1 MGGHRRVSGE
11 IDPNADDCP
20 ACGERALVRWRSAHS
35 SEPEISRRSSYELL
49 RCAACGTATLQ
60 DPEGEPAE
68 LYERGTYSEP
78 GARWRP
84 LAGLARRMVTWDRRR
99 MLGPLPPA
107 ARVLEVGA
115 GRGELLAD
123 LSGRGHE
130 AIGIE
135 PGAAAGA
142 VARSAGVE
150 VSPMPLE
157 RFEREP
163 ASSDRIVLWH
173 VLEHLERPLTALERM
188 RPWLAPEGRLIVAV
202 PDLDSLQARMG
213 GDRWFHQDVPRHRT
227 QFTGR
232 GLERLLRRAGYE
244 PRGRRRPLI
253 DQNPLGMWLTLLN
266 RLTTERDVPFRFL
279 KGSLSYEHRG
289 GAVRDATLTA
299 VAGPLLLAAAL
310 PMELAATAAGRGG
323 TVVLEAAPDGAG
335 TG

>member
-1 MGGHRRVSGE
+1 VSGA
-11 IDPNADDCP
+11 IDLNSDLCP
-20 ACGERALVRWRSAHS
+20 ACGERALGAWRLAHS
-35 SEPEISRRSSYELL
+35 SEPGVSRRTSYGLL
-49 RCAACGTATLQ
+49 RCGVCGTATLE
-60 DPEGEPAE
+60 DAESEPEE

-84 LAGLARRMVTWDRRR
+84 VTGLARRMVTWDRRR
-99 MLGPLPPA
+99 MLGPLPPD
-107 ARVLEVGA
+107 ARVLEIGA

-123 LSGRGHE
+123 LAKRGHD

-150 VSPMPLE
+150 VSQEPLE

-173 VLEHLERPLTALERM
+173 VLEHLEHPLEELERM
-188 RPWLAPEGRLIVAV
+188 RPWLSADGRLIVAV
-202 PDLDSLQARMG
+202 PDLDSLQARLG

-232 GLERLLRRAGYE
+232 GLERLLRRAGYV
-244 PRGRRRPLI
+244 PRRRRRPLI

-266 RLTTERDVPFRFL
+266 RLTGERDVPFRFL
-279 KGSLSYEHRG
+279 KGSLHYEHGG
-289 GAVRDATLTA
+289 GAARDAAVTA
-299 VAGPLLLAAAL
+299 VAGPLLLAAAV
-310 PMELAATAAGRGG
+310 PIELAEIGRASCRER
-323 TVVLEAAPDGAG
+323 V
-335 TG
+335 